1 MKLDLPELIWYGN
14 TTTVIDFP
22 DTWDVTFSNMRG
34 ARRPPL
40 TAAQIEDAI
49 MRPIGSPPLSE
60 IARGKKSA
68 VIVFD
73 DITRPTRTWEI
84 APVVI
89 RELAAGGIK
98 EDDIT
103 FVCALGNHGA
113 HTNHEFR
120 KKLGDD
126 ILERFRVYNHN
137 PFEHCEYVGTTSK
150 GTKVMVNREVMQADV
165 KVGIGCVT
173 AHPQTGFSGGGKII
187 LPGVAHYD
195 SSAHYH
201 IDVYGQDPGSC
212 GLGNYDKNIMRL
224 NIEEAARM
232 AGLDFKIDVIVND
245 RGATTA
251 VFAGD
256 FVEAYKESVILA
268 KDVYAAEPRPR
279 GNNLVV
285 CNAFAKA
292 NEMAIAILC
301 GGMALENFSGTV
313 VILANAPDGQVT
325 HYLVRSF
332 GRDYG
337 GRQYPVGIVPPSLEV
352 IIVTP
357 HPDKTFG
364 DWVRNPEVIT
374 WTKSWG
380 QTLGLL
386 KEKFG
391 EGSKVGVLHDA
402 TMMYFDS

>member
-1 MKLDLPELIWYGN
+1 MKLELPELIWYGN

-22 DTWDVTFSNMRG
+22 DSWDVTFSNMRG
-34 ARRPPL
+34 AQRPPL
-40 TAAQIEDAI
+40 TAGQIEAAI
-49 MRPIGSPPLSE
+49 KKPIGSPPLSE
-60 IARGKKSA
+60 IAKGKKSA

-84 APVVI
+84 APIVI
-89 RELAAGGIK
+89 RELVAGGID
-98 EDDIT
+98 EQDIT

-126 ILERFRVYNHN
+126 ILEKFRVYNHN
-137 PFEHCEYVGTTSK
+137 PYENCDYVGTTSK
-150 GTKVMVNREVMQADV
+150 GTKVMVNHEVMQADV
-165 KVGIGCVT
+165 KIGIGCVT

-195 SSAHYH
+195 SSSHYH
-201 IDVYGQDPGSC
+201 IEVYAQDPGSC
-212 GLGNYDKNIMRL
+212 GLGNYDKNIMRM

-245 RGATTA
+245 RGATTG

-256 FVEAYKESVILA
+256 FVEAYKESVKLA

-301 GGMALENFSGTV
+301 GGMALDSFSGTV
-313 VILANAPDGQVT
+313 AILANAPEGQVT
-325 HYLVRSF
+325 HYLLRSF
-332 GRDYG
+332 GRNYG
-337 GRQYPVGIVPPSLEV
+337 GRQYPVGMIPPSLDV

-357 HPDKTFG
+357 HPDRTFG

-374 WTKSWG
+374 WTKSWS

-386 KEKFG
+386 KEKLG
-391 EGSKVGVLHDA
+391 DSPKVGVLHDA

>member
-22 DTWDVTFSNMRG
+22 DSWDVTFSNMRG
-34 ARRPPL
+34 AKRPPL
-40 TAAQIEDAI
+40 TPARIEDAI
-49 MRPIGSPPLSE
+49 KRPIGSPPLSE

-89 RELAAGGIK
+89 RELVSGGIK
-98 EDDIT
+98 EDNIT

-126 ILERFRVYNHN
+126 ILEKFRVYNHN
-137 PFEHCEYVGTTSK
+137 PFENCDYVGTTSK

-201 IDVYGQDPGSC
+201 IDVYGQDPASC
-212 GLGNYDKNIMRL
+212 GLGNYDNNIMRL

-313 VILANAPDGQVT
+313 VILANAPEGQVV
-325 HYLVRSF
+325 HYLVQSF
-332 GRDYG
+332 GRSYG
-337 GRQYPVGIVPPSLEV
+337 GRQYPVGIVPPSLDV
-352 IIVTP
+352 IILTP
-357 HPDKTFG
+357 HPDRTFG
-364 DWVRNPEVIT
+364 DWVRNPEAIT

-380 QTLGLL
+380 QTMGLL
-386 KEKFG
+386 KEKFRDG
-391 EGSKVGVLHDA
+391 AKVGVLHDA

>member
-1 MKLDLPELIWYGN
+1 MKLELPELIWYGN

-22 DTWDVTFSNMRG
+22 DSWDVTFSNMRG
-34 ARRPPL
+34 AGRPPL
-40 TAAQIEDAI
+40 SIAQMEAAIKK
-49 MRPIGSPPLSE
+49 PIGCPPLSE
-60 IARGKKSA
+60 IAKGKSSA
-68 VIVFD
+68 VIIFD
-73 DITRPTRTWEI
+73 DITRPTRTWEL
-84 APVVI
+84 APIVI
-89 RELAAGGIK
+89 RELVAGGID
-98 EDDIT
+98 EEAIT

-137 PFEHCEYVGTTSK
+137 PYENCDYVGTTSK

-195 SSAHYH
+195 SSSHYH
-201 IDVYGQDPGSC
+201 IEVYGQDPASC
-212 GLGNYDKNIMRL
+212 GLGNYDRNIMRL

-256 FVEAYKESVILA
+256 FVEAYKESVKLA

-313 VILANAPDGQVT
+313 AILANAPDGQVT

-332 GRDYG
+332 GRNHG
-337 GRQYPVGIVPPSLEV
+337 GRQYPVGIVPPSLDV

-357 HPDKTFG
+357 HPDRTFG

-380 QTLGLL
+380 QTLEIL
-386 KEKFG
+386 KAKLG
-391 EGSKVGVLHDA
+391 DSAKVGVLHDA

>member
-1 MKLDLPELIWYGN
+1 MKLELPELIWYGN

-22 DTWDVTFSNMRG
+22 DSWDVTFSNMRG

-40 TAAQIEDAI
+40 TVGQIEAAI
-49 MRPIGSPPLSE
+49 KKPIGSRPLSE
-60 IARGKKSA
+60 IAQGKKSA

-84 APVVI
+84 APIVI
-89 RELAAGGIK
+89 RELVAGGID
-98 EDDIT
+98 EQDIT

-126 ILERFRVYNHN
+126 ILEKFRVYNHN
-137 PFEHCEYVGTTSK
+137 PYENCDYVGTTSK
-150 GTKVMVNREVMQADV
+150 GTKVMVNHEVMQADV
-165 KVGIGCVT
+165 KIGIGCVT

-195 SSAHYH
+195 SSSHYH
-201 IDVYGQDPGSC
+201 IEVYAQDPGSC
-212 GLGNYDKNIMRL
+212 GLGNYDKNIMRM

-256 FVEAYKESVILA
+256 FVEAYKESVKLA
-268 KDVYAAEPRPR
+268 KDVYAADPRPR

-301 GGMALENFSGTV
+301 GGMALDSFSGTV
-313 VILANAPDGQVT
+313 AILANAPEGQVT
-325 HYLVRSF
+325 HYLLRSF
-332 GRDYG
+332 GRNYG
-337 GRQYPVGIVPPSLEV
+337 GRQYPVGMIPPSLDV

-357 HPDKTFG
+357 HPDRTFG

-374 WTKSWG
+374 WTKSWA

-386 KEKFG
+386 KEKLG
-391 EGSKVGVLHDA
+391 DSPKVGVLHDA